1 MWFILML
8 VMLLTNGMS
17 AFGLKVIAGW
27 GLPGTVKF
35 PYLTIWYAAGL
46 ASVGVPM
53 VLKGLRLRRIELLWG
68 ALVAASSI
76 AGQVAM
82 AIALD
87 SNVPGHI
94 VFPIA
99 IGGSIFIV
107 ALAGRIFFRERMD
120 RLNVIGVSLG
130 FLAVILL
137 GLSSA

>member
-17 AFGLKVIAGW
+17 SFGLKV
-27 GLPGTVKF
+27 
-35 PYLTIWYAAGL
+35 
-46 ASVGVPM
+46 
-53 VLKGLRLRRIELLWG
+53 
-68 ALVAASSI
+68 
-76 AGQVAM
+76 
-82 AIALD
+82 
-87 SNVPGHI
+87 
-94 VFPIA
+94 
-99 IGGSIFIV
+99 IV

>member
-1 MWFILML
+1 MWFLLML
-8 VMLLTNGMS
+8 IILLTNGMS
-17 AFGLKVIAGW
+17 SFGLKVIAGW
-27 GLPGTVKF
+27 ALPETVKF

-46 ASVGVPM
+46 ASIGVPM
-53 VLKGLRLRRIELLWG
+53 VLKGERLHRIELLWG
-68 ALVAASSI
+68 AVLAALSI

-94 VFPIA
+94 VFPVA

-107 ALAGRIFFRERMD
+107 ALGERIFFRERMN

-137 GLSSA
+137 GISSA